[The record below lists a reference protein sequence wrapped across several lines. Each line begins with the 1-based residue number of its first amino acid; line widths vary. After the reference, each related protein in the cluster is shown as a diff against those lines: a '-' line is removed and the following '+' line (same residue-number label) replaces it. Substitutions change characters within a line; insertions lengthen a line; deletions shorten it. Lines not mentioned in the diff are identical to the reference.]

1 MPPAENAQQLSRRAS
16 GFSATDL
23 GTLGGARST
32 AAAINVIGQVVG
44 ESQTAS
50 GAVHAFLWQP
60 GRGMLDLG
68 TLGGDNS
75 QATAI
80 NDKGQIVGSA
90 NTASG
95 DSHAALWQ

>member
-1 MPPAENAQQLSRRAS
+1 
-16 GFSATDL
+16 
-23 GTLGGARST
+23 
-32 AAAINVIGQVVG
+32 
-44 ESQTAS
+44 
-50 GAVHAFLWQP
+50 
-60 GRGMLDLG
+60 MLDLG